1 MAALPGAQL
10 SKGYFVLWLEM
21 TKLMLDMS
29 LIASTD
35 TIGASESAGARQ
47 KVALERDAH

>member
-1 MAALPGAQL
+1 MAALPGGQL

-21 TKLMLDMS
+21 TKLLLDMS
-29 LIASTD
+29 LIASSD
-35 TIGASESAGARQ
+35 TVGATEASGARQ